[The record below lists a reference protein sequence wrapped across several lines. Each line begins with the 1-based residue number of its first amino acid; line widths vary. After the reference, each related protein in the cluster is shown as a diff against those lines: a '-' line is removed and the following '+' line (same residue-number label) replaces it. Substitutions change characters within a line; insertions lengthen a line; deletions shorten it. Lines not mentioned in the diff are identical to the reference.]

1 VGHPQRAVQPQGE
14 LEVTEMVGG
23 KLRLVPARVARD
35 AMRWGEPGV
44 VDQNVQRP
52 IGADEA
58 RREGVD
64 GRRSVSRTTFAER
77 FRTVAGMPPL
87 TYLNQWRMLLARRAL
102 RDRGLPI
109 TALATELGYAS
120 DSAFSTAFKR
130 VVGESPLRYRR
141 RVTPED

>member
-23 KLRLVPARVARD
+23 ELRLVPARIARD
-35 AMRWGEPGV
+35 ALRWGEAGV

-102 RDRGLPI
+102 RDRDLPI

-120 DSAFSTAFKR
+120 DSAFSTAFKH

>member
-23 KLRLVPARVARD
+23 ELRLVPARVARD
-35 AMRWGEPGV
+35 DAGVRVNHTELQGGLLLPSPSAPFAMRWGESGV

-102 RDRGLPI
+102 TRAPRG
-109 TALATELGYAS
+109 
-120 DSAFSTAFKR
+120 R
-130 VVGESPLRYRR
+130 NRR
-141 RVTPED
+141 R